1 MDLSVLLYTGI
12 LIATGLLFS
21 KLTKIFKLPNVTGYL
36 LGGVIIGPSI
46 LNLVST
52 DAIPELELISVVA
65 LGFIAFSIGNELKF
79 DYFRKVGI
87 KPVLISIFEASFG
100 VLFVFGAMLAFF
112 GITGNL
118 NNENLRFSLI
128 LASIAAA
135 TAPASTLM
143 VIRQF
148 KAKGKL
154 TETLM
159 SVVAIDDS
167 VAVILF
173 GICIA
178 IANAITPGVHE
189 NVIMQILHPIIEIG
203 ISLGVGALMGVI
215 LVLATKWFTG
225 RGNRIS
231 LVVTSVFVTIFVAN
245 LLDASSILASM
256 TLGMIFTN
264 YSKHDKK
271 VNELIYFF
279 TPPIYIVFFV
289 LSGAELQLNVLL
301 TVGVLGLLYMVFR
314 FLGKYI
320 GATTGAT
327 ITKMEPNVRKY
338 LGFSLIPQAGVA
350 IGLTIVATQML
361 PDELGAKVKAIVLA
375 SSVIYGLIGPIVTKY
390 TLRKA
395 GEITIVD

>member
-1 MDLSVLLYTGI
+1 VDLTVLLYTGI
-12 LIATGLLFS
+12 IIATGLLFG
-21 KLTKIFKLPNVTGYL
+21 KLAKFFRLPNVTGYL
-36 LGGVIIGPSI
+36 FGGLIIGPSL
-46 LNLVST
+46 LNFIKS
-52 DAIPELELISVVA
+52 DAIPGLELISVVA

-87 KPVLISIFEASFG
+87 KPVLIAIFEASFG
-100 VLFVFGAMLAFF
+100 VMFVFAGLLTYFA
-112 GITGNL
+112 ITGNL
-118 NNENLRFSLI
+118 NNENVRFSLV

-143 VIRQF
+143 VIRQY
-148 KAKGKL
+148 KARGKL

-173 GICIA
+173 GVCIA

-189 NVIMQILHPIIEIG
+189 NALMQVLHPILEIG
-203 ISLGVGALMGVI
+203 ISIGVGAIMGVI

-231 LVVTSVFVTIFVAN
+231 LVVMSVFLTVFIADK
-245 LLDASSILASM
+245 LGGSSILGSM

-264 YSKHDKK
+264 YSEHDEK
-271 VNELIYFF
+271 VNDLIYFF
-279 TPPIYIVFFV
+279 TPPIYIIFFV
-289 LSGAELQLNVLL
+289 LSGVELQLSVLAS
-301 TVGVLGLLYMVFR
+301 VGVLGLIYMTFR
-314 FLGKYI
+314 FLGKYV
-320 GATTGAT
+320 GATTGST

-350 IGLTIVATQML
+350 IGLSLVATQML
-361 PDELGAKVKAIVLA
+361 PDNLGAQVKAIILA
-375 SSVIYGLIGPIVTKY
+375 STVIYGLIGPIVTKY